1 MMARVVPAAVSSK
14 NWYRW
19 KRPEPAA
26 AQFRQLVAAQTKLS
40 RVPPVLLGAKV
51 QGGERVVEK
60 VRSREPRAAE
70 SLKAGGPVGCG
81 EVQQLQEG
89 WVLQNFISQIPED
102 TEKAAAPT
110 VPRGSGDAKW

>member
-1 MMARVVPAAVSSK
+1 MSSK

-26 AQFRQLVAAQTKLS
+26 AQFRQLVVAQAKLS

-51 QGGERVVEK
+51 QGGEQVVEK
-60 VRSREPRAAE
+60 VRRASPE
-70 SLKAGGPVGCG
+70 QLKSLKAGEPVGCG
-81 EVQQLQEG
+81 RVQQLQEG
-89 WVLQNFISQIPED
+89 RVLLNFISQIPEN

>member
-1 MMARVVPAAVSSK
+1 MARVIPAAVSSK

-26 AQFRQLVAAQTKLS
+26 AQFRQLVVAQAKLS
-40 RVPPVLLGAKV
+40 RVPPVLLGGKV
-51 QGGERVVEK
+51 QGGEQVVEK
-60 VRSREPRAAE
+60 VRRKSPEQLK

-81 EVQQLQEG
+81 RVQQLQEG

-110 VPRGSGDAKW
+110 VPRGSGDGKW